1 VTLSGA
7 AKMLRIHFGE
17 DDTFQGQ
24 PLHQA
29 IVEAARAQDL
39 AGATVYR
46 GIEGYGASSRIHR
59 RHLLTSSD
67 LPIMVCIIDKA
78 ERIERFLPTLERMVF
93 EGLIAIS
100 DVEVIQYTHREKAGA
115 GGG

>member
-1 VTLSGA
+1 MTLSGS

-17 DDTFQGQ
+17 DDRFQGQ

-29 IVEAARAQDL
+29 IVEEARRQDL

-59 RHLLTSSD
+59 KHLLTSSD
-67 LPIMVCIIDKA
+67 LPVTVCIIDTAQK
-78 ERIERFLPTLERMVF
+78 IEGFLPTLERMVF
-93 EGLIAIS
+93 EGLIAMS
-100 DVEVIQYTHREKAGA
+100 DVEVIQYTH
-115 GGG
+115 